1 MTFVKTMQTPVTV
14 KNKTDSGS
22 GSGFSQMFDTGSKNK
37 RRILLESAQVPWPPL
52 LSSIPHKQSAA
63 QD

>member
-1 MTFVKTMQTPVTV
+1 MQTPVTA

-22 GSGFSQMFDTGSKNK
+22 GSGFSQMFDSGSINK
-37 RRILLESAQVPWPPL
+37 RRILLESIPFVWPPL
-52 LSSIPHKQSAA
+52 LGSIPHKQSTA